1 VGRAIKGLGEVALR
15 VNDLG
20 RMQDFYENV
29 VGLEIMRCF
38 PDVVFFRIG
47 DGYRGHTTIVA
58 LFQRGVEVE
67 TDRTTFD
74 HVAFTIDIRDYEA
87 EKQRLEDAGADV
99 ETRVFDWTGWRSLFL
114 HDPEGNSVEL
124 VCRDPDLVPS
134 WEPLRS
140 P

>member
-20 RMQDFYENV
+20 RMQEFYENV
-29 VGLEIMRCF
+29 VGLEVMRRF
-38 PDVVFFRIG
+38 PEVVFFRIG

-67 TDRTTFD
+67 IDRTTFD

-87 EKQRLEDAGADV
+87 EKQRLEDAGVDV

>member
-1 VGRAIKGLGEVALR
+1 MGRAIKGLGEVALR

-20 RMQDFYENV
+20 RMQEFYENV
-29 VGLEIMRCF
+29 VGLEVMRRF
-38 PDVVFFRIG
+38 PEVVFFRIG

-67 TDRTTFD
+67 IDRTTFD

-87 EKQRLEDAGADV
+87 EKQRLEDAGVDV

>member
-1 VGRAIKGLGEVALR
+1 VGRAIKGLGELALR
-15 VNDLG
+15 VNDLD
-20 RMQDFYENV
+20 RMQEFYENI
-29 VGLEIMRCF
+29 VGLEVMRRF

-58 LFQRGVEVE
+58 LFERGVEVE
-67 TDRTTFD
+67 TDRTTLD

-87 EKQRLEDAGADV
+87 EKRRFEDAGVDI
-99 ETRVFDWTGWRSLFL
+99 ETKVFDWTGWRSLFL
-114 HDPEGNSVEL
+114 HDPEGNHVEL

>member
-87 EKQRLEDAGADV
+87 EKQRLEDAGVDV
-99 ETRVFDWTGWRSLFL
+99 ETKVFDWTGWRSLFL

>member
-1 VGRAIKGLGEVALR
+1 MGRAIKGLGELALR
-15 VNDLG
+15 VNDLD
-20 RMQDFYENV
+20 RMQEFYENI
-29 VGLEIMRCF
+29 VGLEVMRRF

-58 LFQRGVEVE
+58 LFERGVEVG
-67 TDRTTFD
+67 TDRTTLD

-87 EKQRLEDAGADV
+87 EKRRFEDAGVDV
-99 ETRVFDWTGWRSLFL
+99 ETKVFDWTGWRSLFL
-114 HDPEGNSVEL
+114 HDPEGNRVEL